1 MKRIKRI
8 REKVVLHPIITFCF
22 LILGTV
28 VLSGILTLF
37 NVSATYNSVSNNGSY
52 VKELVVVENLFSL
65 SGLKFILLYLVLV

>member
-37 NVSATYNSVSNNGSY
+37 NVSATYNAITSNGSY
-52 VKELVVVENLFSL
+52 VKELVTVENLFSL
-65 SGLKFILLYLVLV
+65 TSLLLFSLSL